1 MSPPAVALFP
11 EVEEHPPMIATA
23 KMAAATRAEVFRN
36 EVTGRGYR
44 SGRRCL
50 GPCVD
55 KPEDLEGSCSAK
67 AFLINEHQ

>member
-1 MSPPAVALFP
+1 MSPPEVALFP
-11 EVEEHPPMIATA
+11 EVEEHPPIRAKA
-23 KMAAATRAEVFRN
+23 KMATRTRVEVVLS
-36 EVTGRGYR
+36 EVIGRFYR

-67 AFLINEHQ
+67 AFSDQ